1 MRSEIE
7 FLNELRDDLMD
18 AAARTQAARRPVP
31 GVRIL
36 RPARRPLS
44 RWKLVAAIA
53 ALFVV
58 VAGIVGYLA
67 AGGPGLPSAGER
79 AMYRPLS
86 GGPGVAPAAMPTPAP
101 AGPAHHY
108 AIRQPTGGVLGV
120 PHFGDATGE
129 KRANTPG
136 SAPLPSGVPG
146 IGPSII
152 KTADL
157 YLRVAKN
164 SFQRQFEQATT
175 IAERYGG
182 YVQTSSTSGT
192 KRHSGDMVIRVPA
205 DKFALALSDLR
216 SLGTV
221 LSQQVSG
228 QDVTSRFVDLGAR
241 LQNAL
246 TQAASLRRL
255 LNEAPNVS
263 ATLRVNA
270 VLTDVQLRIE
280 ELRGELRLL
289 RNRADLGTIHLS
301 MVEPGAQ
308 QAPPSPPP
316 VKKPRL
322 DRAFQKAVAGFLG
335 VISSVVVGFGY
346 LLPILVALVVVW
358 LIVRRVRKARAIAV

>member
-1 MRSEIE
+1 VRTDIE

-44 RWKLVAAIA
+44 TWKVVAAVA
-53 ALFVV
+53 ALLVV
-58 VAGIVGYLA
+58 IAGIVGYLA
-67 AGGPGLPSAGER
+67 AGGPGLPTAGTQ
-79 AMYRPLS
+79 AASKQLS
-86 GGPGVAPAAMPTPAP
+86 VA
-101 AGPAHHY
+101 
-108 AIRQPTGGVLGV
+108 
-120 PHFGDATGE
+120 
-129 KRANTPG
+129 PG
-136 SAPLPSGVPG
+136 SAPRAVAGPASDYAFGPHLRYGLGAGGQPAVHGPDRNPNKQATVPGSGSLPAGVPG

-157 YLRVAKN
+157 YLRVAKD

-205 DKFALALSDLR
+205 DKFALALADLR

-308 QAPPSPPP
+308 QQAPSLPP
-316 VKKPRL
+316 VQKPKL

-358 LIVRRVRKARAIAV
+358 LIVRRVRKARAVAV